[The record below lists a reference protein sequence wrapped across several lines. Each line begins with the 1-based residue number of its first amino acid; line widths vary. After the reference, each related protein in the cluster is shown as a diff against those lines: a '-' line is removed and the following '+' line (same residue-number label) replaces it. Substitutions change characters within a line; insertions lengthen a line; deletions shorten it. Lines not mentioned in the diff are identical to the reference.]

1 MNITNPIPMQFS
13 STYTLNLS
21 SNPHTL
27 FVLKIIIS
35 NPTVAQTITFYNQ
48 NWIKVPRQDIR
59 DYLNTSMYNKTGNTT
74 RYRKR
79 YSGLNKQFKVHM
91 IKNLQHSRDHL
102 NKNYLTYVSIVLLKN
117 KKIKYSK
124 ALKSFVKKQ
133 IHGKYVVEWTS

>member
-1 MNITNPIPMQFS
+1 MRKDYKRISAELYLIGMSKNNI
-13 STYTLNLS
+13 YRTLN
-21 SNPHTL
+21 
-27 FVLKIIIS
+27 
-35 NPTVAQTITFYNQ
+35 Q
-48 NWIKVPRQDIR
+48 NGINVSRR
-59 DYLNTSMYNKTGNTT
+59 DVREYLNTKMYNRTGDTT

-91 IKNLQHSRDHL
+91 INDLQHSRDHL

-133 IHGKYVVEWTS
+133 IYGKYVIEWTS

>member
-48 NWIKVPRQDIR
+48 NGSIEGQPITLTNSVEIKLRYVNFSKITFADTNSYNIFASIQTLQFSSEENLSLYQSDSDFNIVPINNADI
-59 DYLNTSMYNKTGNTT
+59 
-74 RYRKR
+74 
-79 YSGLNKQFKVHM
+79 
-91 IKNLQHSRDHL
+91 IKPQ
-102 NKNYLTYVSIVLLKN
+102 VCI
-117 KKIKYSK
+117 
-124 ALKSFVKKQ
+124 
-133 IHGKYVVEWTS
+133 

>member
-1 MNITNPIPMQFS
+1 MKKDYKRISAELYLIGMSKNNI
-13 STYTLNLS
+13 YRTLNR
-21 SNPHTL
+21 NG
-27 FVLKIIIS
+27 
-35 NPTVAQTITFYNQ
+35 
-48 NWIKVPRQDIR
+48 IKVSRQDVR

-79 YSGLNKQFKVHM
+79 YSSLNKQFKVHM

-133 IHGKYVVEWTS
+133 THGKYVIEWTS

>member
-1 MNITNPIPMQFS
+1 MIKDYKKISAELYLIGMSKNNI
-13 STYTLNLS
+13 YRTLN
-21 SNPHTL
+21 
-27 FVLKIIIS
+27 
-35 NPTVAQTITFYNQ
+35 Q
-48 NWIKVPRQDIR
+48 NGIKVSRQDVR

-79 YSGLNKQFKVHM
+79 YSSLNKQFKVHM